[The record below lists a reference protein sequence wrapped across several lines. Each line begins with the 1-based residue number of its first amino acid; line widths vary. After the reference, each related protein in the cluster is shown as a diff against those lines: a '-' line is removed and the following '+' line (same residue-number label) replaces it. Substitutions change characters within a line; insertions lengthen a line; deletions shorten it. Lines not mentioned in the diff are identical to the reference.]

1 MARTRS
7 RYPKESALVMFF
19 YSVGLCALLLA
30 VIWAIRML
38 FIAKGLPAMAFF
50 ASLLGFIAILLL
62 YAKNSGLN
70 QRRLV
75 LQYYVLRDRAAK
87 NPPRE

>member
-1 MARTRS
+1 MAHKHLK
-7 RYPKESALVMFF
+7 YPKESALVMFF

-38 FIAKGLPAMAFF
+38 FIAKGLAAMTFF
-50 ASLLGFIAILLL
+50 GSLLGFIAILFL

-75 LQYYVLRDRAAK
+75 LQYYVLRDRAANSTFRK
-87 NPPRE
+87 